1 MSVANQCVT
10 LQHLYYNASWKNELT
25 LASCSLVKH
34 GLILISLGK
43 HHQHTFNNYMHIQLS
58 LSLHFCLLYLLLN
71 NCNGNDAKQCSF
83 LGRLLVAVKRAGAS
97 FILADVQSDVLSP
110 SCIHMFFHCPTTSLR
125 TFCDMLPHVSMR
137 CCFKSPVSH
146 HFRCSC
152 LKANKASKRD
162 EESWACV

>member
-43 HHQHTFNNYMHIQLS
+43 HHQHTFKNYMHIQLS

-110 SCIHMFFHCPTTSLR
+110 SCIHMFFPLSNNFAEDILWYASSR
-125 TFCDMLPHVSMR
+125 VNEVLLQVVGVASFPLQL
-137 CCFKSPVSH
+137 FKS
-146 HFRCSC
+146 
-152 LKANKASKRD
+152 K
-162 EESWACV
+162 